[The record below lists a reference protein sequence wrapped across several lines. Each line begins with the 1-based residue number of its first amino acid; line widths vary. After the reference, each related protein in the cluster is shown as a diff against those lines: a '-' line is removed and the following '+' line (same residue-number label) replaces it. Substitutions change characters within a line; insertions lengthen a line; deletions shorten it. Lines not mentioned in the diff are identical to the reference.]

1 MANWLTTREAIKRA
15 ARISG
20 TDRDPQIDALIE
32 GASREV
38 DRRTRRRFIPITE
51 ARFFDWPQPSHLSPG
66 DSDKL
71 WLDEDLLSVTTLKT
85 KAQDSSPTT
94 ISSSDYFT
102 EPENYGPPYNRIEV
116 DKSSSA
122 AFEAG
127 DTPQRSIEVTGSWGY
142 GNATVVAGALDE
154 GSQFSSSDTT
164 LVVSDGSV
172 IDVGD
177 TILLTAVEQ
186 VFVSEKTS
194 AALGS
199 ILIDDAS
206 VTKDKADVTITVDGS
221 HGLKAGE
228 VILVDSE
235 QMLITAIS
243 TNDLTVI
250 RAYNGSVLAAHSDN
264 TAVHVFRTLTV
275 TRGVNGTDA
284 TAHADGGA
292 ITKYQPPLDI
302 QALVRQLVLDGLVSE
317 AAMKP
322 KALSDYVD
330 RIVGLYRRPRMAA
343 V

>member
-51 ARFFDWPQPSHLSPG
+51 ARTYDWPQPSRLSPG

-71 WLDEDLLSVTTLKT
+71 WLNEDLLSVTTLKT

-102 EPENYGPPYNRIEV
+102 EPENYGPPYNRIEI

-142 GNATVVAGALDE
+142 GNETVTAGTIDDSGGISA
-154 GSQFSSSDTT
+154 SDTT
-164 LVVSDGSV
+164 LIVSNASL

-177 TILLTAVEQ
+177 ALLIESEQ
-186 VFVSEKTS
+186 IFVSERAS

-199 ILIDDAS
+199 ILLDDAS
-206 VTKDKADVTITVDGS
+206 VTKDQADVTITVDGS
-221 HGLKAGE
+221 HGLKVGE

-250 RAYNGSVLAAHSDN
+250 RAYNGSVLASHSNN
-264 TAVHVFRTLTV
+264 TAVNVYRTLTIE
-275 TRGVNGTDA
+275 RGVNGTTAA
-284 TAHADGGA
+284 THADSTA

-322 KALSDYVD
+322 KDLSEYVD